1 MVLVL
6 GSGKSVA
13 HTALPA
19 ASRPDRLE
27 SPCAILRLRRVVHWL
42 STWRRNAASWRHLA
56 TLNDYYLKDLG
67 LSRHDF
73 PPDSS
78 PPFRLW

>member
-6 GSGKSVA
+6 GSDRSVA
-13 HTALPA
+13 CTARPA
-19 ASRPDRLE
+19 ASRPDRLR
-27 SPCAILRLRRVVHWL
+27 SRAIVRLRRLIHWL
-42 STWRRNAASWRHLA
+42 SAWRQNAASWRHLE

-73 PPDSS
+73 PPDSF

>member
-6 GSGKSVA
+6 GSDKSVA
-13 HTALPA
+13 CTARPA
-19 ASRPDRLE
+19 ASRPGRLK
-27 SPCAILRLRRVVHWL
+27 SRAIVRLRRLIHWF
-42 STWRRNAASWRHLA
+42 STWRRNAASGRHLA
-56 TLNDYYLKDLG
+56 TLSDYYLKDLG

>member
-6 GSGKSVA
+6 GSGKSR
-13 HTALPA
+13 TARRRTSLYVIA
-19 ASRPDRLE
+19 R
-27 SPCAILRLRRVVHWL
+27 LRLAWLIRRL
-42 STWRRNAASWRHLA
+42 CAWRRDAASWQHLA
-56 TLNDYYLKDLG
+56 MLNEYYLKDIG
-67 LSRHDF
+67 LSRHDI

>member
-6 GSGKSVA
+6 GSDKSVA
-13 HTALPA
+13 CTARPA
-19 ASRPDRLE
+19 ASRPGRLK
-27 SPCAILRLRRVVHWL
+27 SRAIVRLRRLIHWL

>member
-6 GSGKSVA
+6 GSGKCR
-13 HTALPA
+13 TARQRKSLHVIARLRWVWLIRRLSAWRQDA
-19 ASRPDRLE
+19 ASGRD
-27 SPCAILRLRRVVHWL
+27 
-42 STWRRNAASWRHLA
+42 LA
-56 TLNDYYLKDLG
+56 MLNEYYLKDIG
-67 LSRHDF
+67 LSRHDV

>member
-6 GSGKSVA
+6 GSGKSLA
-13 HTALPA
+13 HTARRRKSLFA
-19 ASRPDRLE
+19 IARLRLE
-27 SPCAILRLRRVVHWL
+27 WLINWL
-42 STWRRNAASWRHLA
+42 SAWRRDAASWRCLA
-56 TLNDYYLKDLG
+56 TLNEYYLKDIG
-67 LSRHDF
+67 LSRHDM

>member
-6 GSGKSVA
+6 GSAKNVRPA
-13 HTALPA
+13 RQA
-19 ASRPDRLE
+19 ASRPSR
-27 SPCAILRLRRVVHWL
+27 SPCAIVRLRWL
-42 STWRRNAASWRHLA
+42 IRRLSEWRRNAASWRHLA
-56 TLNDYYLKDLG
+56 TLNEYYLKDVG
-67 LSRHDF
+67 LSRHDI

>member
-6 GSGKSVA
+6 GSGKSV
-13 HTALPA
+13 TARPA
-19 ASRPDRLE
+19 ASRPDRGT
-27 SPCAILRLRRVVHWL
+27 SPCAIAGLRWLIRRL
-42 STWRRNAASWRHLA
+42 SAWRQNAASWRHLE

-73 PPDSS
+73 PPDSF